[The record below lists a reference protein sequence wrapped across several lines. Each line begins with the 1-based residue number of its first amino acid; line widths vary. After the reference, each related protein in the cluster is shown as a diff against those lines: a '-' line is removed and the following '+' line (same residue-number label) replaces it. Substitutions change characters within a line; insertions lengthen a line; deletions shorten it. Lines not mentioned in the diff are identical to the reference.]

1 LNIATPSRIEGRVFK
16 DHIFEQFARVGKA
29 VASAKRIELLDLLC
43 QGARHVEALA
53 EVANISIANA
63 SKHLQVLRAAR
74 LVEVEKSGVFV
85 IYRLADRSVSEFV
98 RQLRVVAETRLA
110 EIEQKTR
117 NFIEGRIGFEEVDRE
132 DLLRRVRK
140 GEVTVL
146 DVRPVEEFGAGHLP
160 MALSVPLSELEA
172 RMKDLPKN
180 RDIVAYCR
188 GPYCVLAVEAVARLR
203 KRGFRAV
210 RLDLGVVDWQA
221 KGFSVETE
229 AAAN

>member
-1 LNIATPSRIEGRVFK
+1 M
-16 DHIFEQFARVGKA
+16 GKA

-146 DVRPVEEFGAGHLP
+146 DVRPVEDFGAGHLP